1 MPEDFGLVAMVGI
14 VISIGQSLRDSGMT
28 QSLVRSNDLEEV
40 DYSTVFFLNLTMSI
54 LIYGLV
60 YFLSPNIANFYN
72 EPLLIDVLRVLA
84 IQIPISAIASI
95 QDIRLVKRMRFKK
108 QTMIQVPA
116 QLVGGGVGVYCALN
130 GFGVWAI
137 IYMALTQALFRTLI
151 LWFSSS
157 WRPAFVFSIRKLVYH
172 FNFGYKL
179 TLSGLLDTAYQNL
192 FKVLIGKFYTPSDL
206 GFYSRAQSTKQLPV
220 NNLSSALNKVTF
232 PMFAEVKD
240 DDVRLKNIYSRLMI
254 QVVFWIAPVMLL
266 LSLIAKPLFLLV
278 YTEKWLA
285 AVPMFKWL
293 CIAGL
298 LYPLHAYNL
307 GILKIKGRSDLFL
320 RLEIIKKTYTV
331 ILVFLLV
338 SKGIMVL
345 IYLQVATSIIGLFI
359 NSYYS
364 GKLIDYSLFK
374 QMRDILPSLILAVS
388 VFGLTYLLYINVAL
402 QFSNLVQVVL
412 VGSVFCVSYFGAA
425 YLLRL
430 RAISDAKVLIL
441 KK

>member
-1 MPEDFGLVAMVGI
+1 
-14 VISIGQSLRDSGMT
+14 
-28 QSLVRSNDLEEV
+28 
-40 DYSTVFFLNLTMSI
+40 
-54 LIYGLV
+54 
-60 YFLSPNIANFYN
+60 
-72 EPLLIDVLRVLA
+72 
-84 IQIPISAIASI
+84 
-95 QDIRLVKRMRFKK
+95 
-108 QTMIQVPA
+108 
-116 QLVGGGVGVYCALN
+116 
-130 GFGVWAI
+130 
-137 IYMALTQALFRTLI
+137 
-151 LWFSSS
+151 
-157 WRPAFVFSIRKLVYH
+157 
-172 FNFGYKL
+172 
-179 TLSGLLDTAYQNL
+179 LSGLLDTAYQNL